1 MSHAD
6 DEGDKIG
13 CLLLAAFMAAIFG
26 AIAMRCLQ
34 HRDARQKAAV
44 QQAR

>member
-13 CLLLAAFMAAIFG
+13 CVLLVAFMLAIFG

-34 HRDARQKAAV
+34 HRDARQHGAV
-44 QQAR
+44 QQPR